1 MKKNVILILSAIILG
16 LYMGNNFLSQYKG
29 NQNKKESIQV
39 STQTETLYFLQAGVY
54 SNLDN
59 VKKNSEKFKYYIYKQ
74 ENDLYFVFI
83 GITKNSDNANK
94 LKDYYNSLGYDIYVK
109 EYDVTNVAF
118 LEVLDQYDQLLSQ
131 TADSETYET
140 LCSHILG
147 KYEELVLNDENEGNT
162 N

>member
-16 LYMGNNFLSQYKG
+16 LYIGNSFLRQYKG
-29 NQNKKESIQV
+29 NQNNKENIQV
-39 STQTETLYFLQAGVY
+39 SMQTETLYFLQAGVY

-83 GITKNSDNANK
+83 GITKKIDNANK
-94 LKDYYNSLGYDIYVK
+94 LKEYYNNLGYDIYVK
-109 EYDVTNVAF
+109 EYEVTNQAF
-118 LEVLDQYDQLLSQ
+118 LEVLAQYDQLLNQ
-131 TADSETYET
+131 TTDSETYET
-140 LCSHILG
+140 LCNHILG
-147 KYEELVLNDENEGNT
+147 KYEELVLNDENEGNS